1 MNDEILIKKLNR
13 LITTSFLIL
22 LSTLFSIGLMVIIA
36 ERTLSEVNSR
46 LTKIDMQLE
55 MFEEAIPGGI
65 EIIYLNEDDEY
76 FINNDMIT
84 GNVKDN

>member
-1 MNDEILIKKLNR
+1 MHDEILIKKLNS
-13 LITTSFLIL
+13 LIVTGFSIL
-22 LSTLFSIGLMVIIA
+22 LSTWFSIWVMVTISD
-36 ERTLSEVNSR
+36 RTLSEVNSR
-46 LTKIDMQLE
+46 LTKISLQLE